1 MKTIISI
8 IEEIE
13 AGTPGNTM
21 GMGNPMPP
29 IGDMPGSEPILPL
42 HRSSKKRKAKKKIT
56 ESIFKESIFSDV
68 EDIVNDDTALF
79 NVITKQL
86 IDDGLFSD
94 LRYSKCSPG
103 FANNITYDRKTNT
116 LNVSDDIYI
125 FIPKGKNLVDVFSKY
140 TAIGIKIDKIHC
152 KDTIR
157 IISNATSKSDLPVIG
172 GVFIKSNSFRSIG
185 GVRVEDLEV
194 DCGHMHFDENYD
206 ISNDAGNSIII
217 NGLKNTTHS
226 SFLNIYDQ
234 SSPNKDI
241 VLNNIN
247 GFGWLDITMSSGITS
262 KFVKNLQNCID
273 SKLSVY
279 TKFSDALRS
288 INAGAGTVLSNNLF
302 SFDGAK
308 LVKLLGL
315 SKNGECLTTL
325 CITNNKKNRK
335 YSQFV
340 ITAEIKGSMIQIT
353 DVEVR

>member
-29 IGDMPGSEPILPL
+29 IGDIPGSEPILPL
-42 HRSSKKRKAKKKIT
+42 HRSSKKRKTKKKI
-56 ESIFKESIFSDV
+56 KESIFNDV

-79 NVITKQL
+79 NDITKQL

-94 LRYSKCSPG
+94 IRYSKCSPG
-103 FANNITYDRKTNT
+103 FVNNITYDRKTNT

-140 TAIGIKIDKIHC
+140 TAIGIKIDKIYC

-157 IISNATSKSDLPVIG
+157 IVSNATSKSDLPVIS

-194 DCGHMHFDENYD
+194 DCSHMHFDENYD

-217 NGLKNTTHS
+217 DGLKNATFS

-234 SSPNKDI
+234 SASGKDI

-247 GFGWLDITMSSGITS
+247 GFGWLDITSSTITS
-262 KFVKNLQNCID
+262 KFVKKLQNCID
-273 SKLSVY
+273 SKLSLY

-288 INAGAGTVLSNNLF
+288 INASAGTALSNNLF

-315 SKNGECLTTL
+315 SKNGECLTTI

-340 ITAEIKGSMIQIT
+340 ITAEIKGSMIKLT
-353 DVEVR
+353 DIEVR

>member
-29 IGDMPGSEPILPL
+29 IGDIPGSEPILPL
-42 HRSSKKRKAKKKIT
+42 HRSSKKRKAKKKI
-56 ESIFKESIFSDV
+56 KESIFSDV
-68 EDIVNDDTALF
+68 EDIVNDDTVLF
-79 NVITKQL
+79 NEITKQL

-94 LRYSKCSPG
+94 IRYSKCSPG
-103 FANNITYDRKTNT
+103 FVNSITYDRKTNT

-125 FIPKGKNLVDVFSKY
+125 FIPRGKNLVDVFSKY
-140 TAIGIKIDKIHC
+140 TTIGIKIDKIHC
-152 KDTIR
+152 KGIIR
-157 IISNATSKSDLPVIG
+157 IISNATSKSDLPVIS

-194 DCGHMHFDENYD
+194 DCGHMHFDENYY
-206 ISNDAGNSIII
+206 IGNDAGNSIII
-217 NGLKNTTHS
+217 NGLKNAAHS

-247 GFGWLDITMSSGITS
+247 GFGWLDITSSSGTTS

-288 INAGAGTVLSNNLF
+288 INAGAGTALSNNLF

-315 SKNGECLTTL
+315 SKNGECLTTIY
-325 CITNNKKNRK
+325 ITNNKKTRK
-335 YSQFV
+335 YTQLV
-340 ITAEIKGSMIQIT
+340 ITVEIKGSMVQIIG
-353 DVEVR
+353 VEVR